1 MESDLAPLEGMA
13 AAVGAIADVEMKSS
27 EEEEEEDE
35 KVSSFSSPPIVI
47 SRGASIYDVRTP
59 QRGSPKSRQK
69 EQNHLICDSDKGG
82 RGSKNPTAYM
92 EAPQGM

>member
-35 KVSSFSSPPIVI
+35 KVSPFSSPPIVI
-47 SRGASIYDVRTP
+47 SRGLPYMTSALR
-59 QRGSPKSRQK
+59 RGGSPKSRQK
-69 EQNHLICDSDKGG
+69 EQNHL
-82 RGSKNPTAYM
+82 
-92 EAPQGM
+92 